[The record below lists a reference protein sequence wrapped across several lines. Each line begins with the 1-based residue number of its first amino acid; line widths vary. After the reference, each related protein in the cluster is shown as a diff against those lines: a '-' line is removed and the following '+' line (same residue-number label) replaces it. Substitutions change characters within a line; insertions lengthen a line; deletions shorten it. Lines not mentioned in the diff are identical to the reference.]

1 LISDQCTADKI
12 SPALGEI
19 DLLILAGQTGLR
31 ATELTQLTIGDA
43 HLGTGPH
50 VSCLGKGRKQ
60 RTIPLTRTTPTS
72 PSKNEPSRTAPLGTQ
87 PLPATRRHTRVPR
100 KPVTMPDTHS
110 RQRLPPTT
118 RHPVSA

>member
-1 LISDQCTADKI
+1 MRRLVEDHDRIAGGLNDVVRRLFPRDWISKPRSGLISDQCMADKI

-72 PSKNEPSRTAPLGTQ
+72 PSKNEPSRAP
-87 PLPATRRHTRVPR
+87 H
-100 KPVTMPDTHS
+100 H
-110 RQRLPPTT
+110 
-118 RHPVSA
+118 